1 MSAETETPTATA
13 VTAKAAPKADALG
26 DLPAHLKASLELRR
40 RDRAMAA
47 AIANESWG
55 KKLDAETR
63 AAIAGYCQKYGIDVT
78 EIDVLGGQ
86 LYRNAR
92 FYFSRLAA
100 LHRAGLIEY
109 AYADHI
115 AADPRLVEDA
125 KSADPEL
132 ARIAQDEFVRRRAA
146 RTEFAVPEDA
156 VAACVFR
163 VKTKGAVRET
173 TGCKWIP
180 AKVENDPVGK
190 SRPVETVESRA
201 ARRCLRQLIS
211 NIPAPVGDVLTAIE
225 AEFEVLESKVAPRL
239 AAAEKA
245 DLDKP
250 AAMLI
255 AGDVQFRPAGGGA
268 PLASGGYDETP
279 RD

>member
-1 MSAETETPTATA
+1 MSGELE
-13 VTAKAAPKADALG
+13 VAAPAKTPAPKPDALG
-26 DLPAHLKASLELRR
+26 DLPPALKASLELRR

-78 EIDVLGGQ
+78 EIDILGGQ

-92 FYFSRLAA
+92 FYFGNLAK
-100 LHRAGLIEY
+100 LHQAGLVEY

-115 AADPRLVEDA
+115 AADPRMAEDA

-132 ARIAQDEFVRRRAA
+132 ARLASDEMVRRRMA
-146 RTEFAVPEDA
+146 RVEFSVPEDA

-163 VKTKGAVRET
+163 VKLVTSKREI

-190 SRPVETVESRA
+190 ARPVETVESRA
-201 ARRCLRQLIS
+201 ARRCLRQVIP
-211 NIPAPVGDVLTAIE
+211 NIPGAVGDSLRAVE
-225 AEFEVLESKVAPRL
+225 AEFEVLETKVAPRL
-239 AAAEKA
+239 AAAEA
-245 DLDKP
+245 PDPEKP
-250 AAMLI
+250 DQVVI
-255 AGDVQFRPAGGGA
+255 AGDVAFRPAGPKVKA
-268 PLASGGYDETP
+268 LAAGGYDETP
-279 RD
+279 KA